1 MDIKPLRV
9 MVVHTSATGAGHR
22 VAAES
27 LVAVLEEHPGVQA
40 ESFDTLTVSSPQ
52 VREAQTSAISSM
64 GKIPG
69 LAKWAYEAAVKG
81 NPVVHLAQVALMA
94 LKAHASPEALA
105 HIQEFQPDLIVSTQ
119 AEASHMLAHW
129 KRGDK
134 IEAPVWSVLTD
145 HVADG
150 RWVSNQVDRYF
161 VANEPMVGEL
171 SRLGVDA
178 EQVSVSGIP
187 IKVPPVSSE
196 STEELRSRLGLR
208 PDVATVVITG
218 GGLGGQPFELLV
230 EEMGKL
236 PYPKQIVCITGTNAP
251 ARQALEGMDSP
262 HLLHVEG
269 KVSNMHEWMRAADV
283 VVTKAG
289 GLSTSEIQALGKPM
303 VIHRPVSGLAVRN
316 SERLVEIGSALI
328 GRDVTDTARQTEALL
343 SNPQPATGGRA
354 QAASLVAGE
363 IVGYLRD

>member
-1 MDIKPLRV
+1 MNIKPMRV

-27 LVAVLEEHPGVQA
+27 LVKALEEYPGVEA
-40 ESFDTLTVSSPQ
+40 ESFDTLTVSSPK
-52 VREAQTSAISSM
+52 VRKAQQSAIGSM

-69 LAKWAYEAAVKG
+69 FANWAYEAAVRG
-81 NPVVHLAQVALMA
+81 NPLVGLAQVALMA
-94 LKAHASPEALA
+94 FKAHMSPEALQ

-134 IEAPVWSVLTD
+134 LEAPVWSVLTD
-145 HVADG
+145 HVADD
-150 RWVSNQVDRYF
+150 RWVSSQVDRYF
-161 VANEPMVGEL
+161 VANTRMVNEL
-171 SRLGVDA
+171 ERLGVEA
-178 EQVSVSGIP
+178 QQVRVTGIP
-187 IKVPPVSSE
+187 IATPPA
-196 STEELRSRLGLR
+196 STESAAELRERLGLR

-230 EEMGKL
+230 EELGKL
-236 PYPKQIVCITGTNAP
+236 PYPKQIVCITGSNAE
-251 ARQALEGMDSP
+251 ARAALEKMSSP

-328 GRDVTDTARQTEALL
+328 GRDVADTAAQTETLL
-343 SNPQPATGGRA
+343 GEPRPATGGRPR
-354 QAASLVAGE
+354 AAGNVAEE
-363 IVGYLRD
+363 IVAYLRR